1 MSVIDRDAVA
11 LRVSELLNGRPVR
24 WARNVVGDY
33 DGRDR
38 TLEVFNADPR
48 EQRELLR
55 WFRPVREELETA
67 VGGPI
72 IIVFHTRSESARLY
86 ADFVTQALADEVT
99 RDVVRAQR
107 ALEPL
112 LAALQTALGVD
123 LPLHQRDTV
132 PGTGSTELPR
142 RAA

>member
-1 MSVIDRDAVA
+1 MSVTDRDPFA
-11 LRVSELLNGRPVR
+11 LRVSESLDGRPVR

-55 WFRPVREELETA
+55 RLRPLRTELETA
-67 VGGPI
+67 VGGPV
-72 IIVFHTRSESARLY
+72 IVIFHTREESARLY
-86 ADFVTQALADEVT
+86 SDFVTKALADEVIG
-99 RDVVRAQR
+99 DVVQAQR
-107 ALEPL
+107 AFESFI
-112 LAALQTALGVD
+112 AALQSALGVD
-123 LPLHQRDTV
+123 VPLHKRDTV
-132 PGTGSTELPR
+132 QGNGSTELPR